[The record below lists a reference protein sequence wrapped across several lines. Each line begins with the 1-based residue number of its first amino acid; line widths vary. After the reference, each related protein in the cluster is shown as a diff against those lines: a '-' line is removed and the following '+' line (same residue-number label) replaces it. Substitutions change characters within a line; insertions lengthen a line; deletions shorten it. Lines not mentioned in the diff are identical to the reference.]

1 MSTRRENAQGLRRSK
16 QRKRVA
22 RDNPR
27 SPKSIVLKWS
37 DKRHLKV
44 VLRYAFCCISTRW
57 DAECLENSENE
68 KKTLC
73 GQSPLVDT
81 KNIAKVKKTADFI
94 RNQPFLLVRVGRF
107 ELPASWTQIKR
118 PTNWATPG
126 YEIREFFAKWS
137 NMWSKVILDR
147 SFWKVKGEK
156 C

>member
-1 MSTRRENAQGLRRSK
+1 MSTRRENAQELRRSK

-57 DAECLENSENE
+57 DAECPENSENE

-73 GQSPLVDT
+73 GRTLLADT
-81 KNIAKVKKTADFI
+81 EILIKVKKTADFI
-94 RNQPFLLVRVGRF
+94 
-107 ELPASWTQIKR
+107 
-118 PTNWATPG
+118 
-126 YEIREFFAKWS
+126 
-137 NMWSKVILDR
+137 
-147 SFWKVKGEK
+147 
-156 C
+156 